1 MLYIKL
7 YKGLIMKL
15 FFIFILSLSALFA
28 GGDILPVQ
36 EYQVKEYQEEIP
48 VESTQKIS
56 EKSQLLAIGKS
67 RPKCEDC
74 GEPAQLLPYHGEDI
88 PLAETFPCPEE
99 EKNGC
104 SHYVA

>member
-1 MLYIKL
+1 
-7 YKGLIMKL
+7 MKL
-15 FFIFILSLSALFA
+15 FFIFILSISSLFA
-28 GGDILPVQ
+28 GGDILPVK
-36 EYQVKEYQEEIP
+36 EYQVKEYTPFEA
-48 VESTQKIS
+48 THNIS
-56 EKSQLLAIGKS
+56 EKPQLLAIGKS